1 MKIAHFALWTQQLD
15 VQARFWVDFFAASI
29 NEKYLSQTNPG
40 FASYFVT
47 IDDEVVIELMTKPGL
62 QQASADNNHIGWAH
76 LALSVGGAEQVDAI
90 AQRAGA
96 AGILISPPRTT
107 GDGYYEAVIADP
119 DGNLIEIVA
128 YSAERQY
135 SGGIHGTLPDYR
147 YRILAP
153 PGPFH
158 FLPPIRQPQL

>member
-15 VQARFWVDFFAASI
+15 VQARFWVEFFAASI

-47 IDDEVVIELMTKPGL
+47 IDDEVVIELMTRPGL
-62 QQASADNNHIGWAH
+62 QPASADNNHTGWAH
-76 LALSVGGAEQVDAI
+76 LALSVGGAEQVDAL
-90 AQRAGA
+90 AQRAED
-96 AGILISPPRTT
+96 AGILVSQPRTT

-128 YSAERQY
+128 
-135 SGGIHGTLPDYR
+135 
-147 YRILAP
+147 
-153 PGPFH
+153 
-158 FLPPIRQPQL
+158 

>member
-62 QQASADNNHIGWAH
+62 QQAGADNNHLRLGASGPLGGRGGTGRCHRPTRRGRRNTDFAAAH
-76 LALSVGGAEQVDAI
+76 HRMTAI
-90 AQRAGA
+90 MR
-96 AGILISPPRTT
+96 R
-107 GDGYYEAVIADP
+107 
-119 DGNLIEIVA
+119 
-128 YSAERQY
+128 
-135 SGGIHGTLPDYR
+135 
-147 YRILAP
+147 
-153 PGPFH
+153 
-158 FLPPIRQPQL
+158 

>member
-1 MKIAHFALWTQQLD
+1 MDPTARR
-15 VQARFWVDFFAASI
+15 QARFWVDFFAASI

-62 QQASADNNHIGWAH
+62 QQASADNNHTGWAH

-128 YSAERQY
+128 
-135 SGGIHGTLPDYR
+135 
-147 YRILAP
+147 
-153 PGPFH
+153 
-158 FLPPIRQPQL
+158 

>member
-62 QQASADNNHIGWAH
+62 QQASADNNQYR
-76 LALSVGGAEQVDAI
+76 LAPSGP
-90 AQRAGA
+90 
-96 AGILISPPRTT
+96 S
-107 GDGYYEAVIADP
+107 
-119 DGNLIEIVA
+119 
-128 YSAERQY
+128 
-135 SGGIHGTLPDYR
+135 SGGRGGTGRCHSPN
-147 YRILAP
+147 A
-153 PGPFH
+153 PGP
-158 FLPPIRQPQL
+158 PEY

>member
-62 QQASADNNHIGWAH
+62 QQASADNNHTGWAH

-119 DGNLIEIVA
+119 DGNLIEIA
-128 YSAERQY
+128 A
-135 SGGIHGTLPDYR
+135 
-147 YRILAP
+147 
-153 PGPFH
+153 
-158 FLPPIRQPQL
+158 

>member
-62 QQASADNNHIGWAH
+62 QQASADNNLPAGRIWPSRWAGRNR
-76 LALSVGGAEQVDAI
+76 SMP
-90 AQRAGA
+90 
-96 AGILISPPRTT
+96 SPN
-107 GDGYYEAVIADP
+107 A
-119 DGNLIEIVA
+119 
-128 YSAERQY
+128 
-135 SGGIHGTLPDYR
+135 
-147 YRILAP
+147 
-153 PGPFH
+153 PGP
-158 FLPPIRQPQL
+158 PEY

>member
-62 QQASADNNHIGWAH
+62 QQAARIITIPAGRIWPSRWAGRNR
-76 LALSVGGAEQVDAI
+76 SMP
-90 AQRAGA
+90 
-96 AGILISPPRTT
+96 SPN
-107 GDGYYEAVIADP
+107 A
-119 DGNLIEIVA
+119 
-128 YSAERQY
+128 
-135 SGGIHGTLPDYR
+135 
-147 YRILAP
+147 
-153 PGPFH
+153 PGP
-158 FLPPIRQPQL
+158 PEY

>member
-15 VQARFWVDFFAASI
+15 VQARFWVEFFAASI

-47 IDDEVVIELMTKPGL
+47 IDDEVVIEL
-62 QQASADNNHIGWAH
+62 QASADNNHTGWAH
-76 LALSVGGAEQVDAI
+76 LALSVGGAEQVDAL
-90 AQRAGA
+90 AQRAEA
-96 AGILISPPRTT
+96 AGILVSPPRTT

-128 YSAERQY
+128 
-135 SGGIHGTLPDYR
+135 
-147 YRILAP
+147 
-153 PGPFH
+153 
-158 FLPPIRQPQL
+158 

>member
-62 QQASADNNHIGWAH
+62 QQACADNNH
-76 LALSVGGAEQVDAI
+76 
-90 AQRAGA
+90 
-96 AGILISPPRTT
+96 T
-107 GDGYYEAVIADP
+107 G
-119 DGNLIEIVA
+119 
-128 YSAERQY
+128 
-135 SGGIHGTLPDYR
+135 
-147 YRILAP
+147 
-153 PGPFH
+153 
-158 FLPPIRQPQL
+158 

>member
-62 QQASADNNHIGWAH
+62 QQASADNNHTGWAH
-76 LALSVGGAEQVDAI
+76 LALSVGG
-90 AQRAGA
+90 

-128 YSAERQY
+128 
-135 SGGIHGTLPDYR
+135 
-147 YRILAP
+147 
-153 PGPFH
+153 
-158 FLPPIRQPQL
+158 

>member
-62 QQASADNNHIGWAH
+62 QQASADNNHTGWAH
-76 LALSVGGAEQVDAI
+76 LAPLSVGGAEQVDAI

-96 AGILISPPRTT
+96 AGILIFAR
-107 GDGYYEAVIADP
+107 
-119 DGNLIEIVA
+119 
-128 YSAERQY
+128 R
-135 SGGIHGTLPDYR
+135 
-147 YRILAP
+147 AP
-153 PGPFH
+153 PATA
-158 FLPPIRQPQL
+158 IMRR